1 MIASGKHSADLKI
14 EGPPGTHPQ
23 PRPRRKVDW
32 ELVACG
38 WAGHALVGTDAAEL
52 RPQDELYAREFG
64 SSRWLRC
71 LRCDS
76 WVALE
81 PPEDPA
87 RRYPPD
93 RESIQIPR
101 RGKAL
106 RDWLVLRVIA
116 IDRLIHFIILIAL
129 GIGVLAI
136 AGNADAL
143 RGRFYRVLTDL
154 QNGVAGGAVQ
164 NSRHVGFFH
173 ALDKL
178 LSLRAG
184 TLHELGIALLA
195 YALLAGLE
203 AVGLWLTKRWAEYLT
218 FIATT
223 LLIPLEIYEII
234 HRPTL
239 LKVIGFLINLAVAAY
254 LIVAKRLFGVR
265 GGGKVDEEL
274 RARDTSWDA
283 IERATPP
290 AFETAA

>member
-1 MIASGKHSADLKI
+1 M
-14 EGPPGTHPQ
+14 ERPPGTHPQ
-23 PRPRRKVDW
+23 SRHRRNLDW

-52 RPQDELYAREFG
+52 RPQDELYAREYG
-64 SSRWLRC
+64 SIRWLRC

-76 WVALE
+76 WVALA
-81 PPEDPA
+81 PPEHPA

-93 RESIQIPR
+93 RGSIQIPR

-106 RDWLVLRVIA
+106 RDRVVLRVIA
-116 IDRLIHFIILIAL
+116 IDRLIHLIILTAL

-154 QNGVAGGAVQ
+154 QNGVAGGAAQ

-173 ALDKL
+173 ELDKL

-184 TLHELGIALLA
+184 TLRELGIALLV
-195 YALLAGLE
+195 YALIAGLE

-223 LLIPLEIYEII
+223 LLIPLEIYEIV
-234 HRPTL
+234 HRGTV
-239 LKVIGFLINLAVAAY
+239 LKVIGFLINLAVAVY

-265 GGGKVDEEL
+265 GGGKADEEL
-274 RARDTSWDA
+274 RARDTSWEA

-290 AFETAA
+290 AFETVA

>member
-1 MIASGKHSADLKI
+1 VRGKHSSELKM
-14 EGPPGTHPQ
+14 ERPPGTHPQ

-52 RPQDELYAREFG
+52 RPQDELYAREYG
-64 SSRWLRC
+64 SIRWLRC

-76 WVALE
+76 WIALA
-81 PPEDPA
+81 PPEHPA

-93 RESIQIPR
+93 RDSIQIPR

-106 RDWLVLRVIA
+106 RDRLLLRVIA
-116 IDRLIHFIILIAL
+116 IDRLIHFIILTTL
-129 GIGVLAI
+129 GIAVLAI

-143 RGRFYRVLTDL
+143 RGRFYRVLADL

-164 NSRHVGFFH
+164 NSRHAGFFH
-173 ALDKL
+173 ELDKL

-184 TLHELGIALLA
+184 TLRELGIALLA
-195 YALLAGLE
+195 YGLIEGLE

-223 LLIPLEIYEII
+223 VLLPLEIYEII
-234 HRPTL
+234 HGATV
-239 LKVIGFLINLAVAAY
+239 LKVIGFLINVAVVVY
-254 LIVAKRLFGVR
+254 LLLAKRLFGLR
-265 GGGKVDEEL
+265 GGGAADERE
-274 RARDTSWDA
+274 RAQDMTWDA
-283 IERATPP
+283 LDAATPP
-290 AFETAA
+290 VATPSHP

>member
-1 MIASGKHSADLKI
+1 M
-14 EGPPGTHPQ
+14 ERPPGTDTK
-23 PRPRRKVDW
+23 PRSRRKVDW

-52 RPQDELYAREFG
+52 RAQDELYARDYG
-64 SSRWLRC
+64 PIRWLRC

-76 WVALE
+76 WVALA
-81 PPEDPA
+81 PPEQPT

-93 RESIQIPR
+93 RDSIQIPR

-106 RDWLVLRVIA
+106 RDRVVLRVIA
-116 IDRLIHFIILIAL
+116 IDRLFHFIILTAL

-136 AGNADAL
+136 AGSSAAL
-143 RGRFYRVLTDL
+143 KSRFYRVLTDL

-173 ALDKL
+173 ELDKL

-184 TLHELGIALLA
+184 TLRELGIALLV
-195 YALLAGLE
+195 YALLEILE

-223 LLIPLEIYEII
+223 ILLPLEVYEIL
-234 HRPTL
+234 HRATV
-239 LKVIGFLINLAVAAY
+239 LKVIGFLINLAVAVY
-254 LIVAKRLFGVR
+254 LIFAKRLFGVR
-265 GGGKVDEEL
+265 GGGKVDEEM
-274 RARDTSWDA
+274 RAHDTSWEA

-290 AFETAA
+290 AFETVA

>member
-1 MIASGKHSADLKI
+1 M
-14 EGPPGTHPQ
+14 ERPPGTHPQ
-23 PRPRRKVDW
+23 PRPRRRIDW

-52 RPQDELYAREFG
+52 RAQDELYAREYG
-64 SSRWLRC
+64 SVRWLRC

-76 WVALE
+76 WVALG
-81 PPEDPA
+81 PPEHPA
-87 RRYPPD
+87 RRYPPN
-93 RESIQIPR
+93 RESIEIPR

-106 RDWLVLRVIA
+106 RDRVVLRVIA
-116 IDRLIHFIILIAL
+116 IDRVIHFVILSAL
-129 GIGVLAI
+129 GVGVLAI
-136 AGNADAL
+136 AGNVVAL
-143 RGRFYRVLTDL
+143 RSRFYRVLTDL
-154 QNGVAGGAVQ
+154 QNGVAGGAAQ
-164 NSRHVGFFH
+164 NGGHVGFFH
-173 ALDKL
+173 ELDKL

-184 TLHELGIALLA
+184 TLDELGIALLL
-195 YALLAGLE
+195 YALLEGLE

-234 HRPTL
+234 HRGTV
-239 LKVIGFLINLAVAAY
+239 LKVVGLLINLAVAAY

-274 RARDTSWDA
+274 RAHDTSWEA

-290 AFETAA
+290 AFETIA

>member
-1 MIASGKHSADLKI
+1 M
-14 EGPPGTHPQ
+14 ERPPGAHPQ
-23 PRPRRKVDW
+23 PRARRRVHW

-38 WAGHALVGTDAAEL
+38 WEGHALIGTDAAEL
-52 RPQDELYAREFG
+52 RPQDELYAREYG
-64 SSRWLRC
+64 SIRWLRC

-76 WVALE
+76 WIALV

-106 RDWLVLRVIA
+106 RDRVVLRVIA
-116 IDRLIHFIILIAL
+116 VERLIHFIILGAL
-129 GIGVLAI
+129 GTGVLAI
-136 AGNADAL
+136 AGNAGAL
-143 RGRFYRVLTDL
+143 RGRFYSVLTDL
-154 QNGVAGGAVQ
+154 QNGVAGGVVQ
-164 NSRHVGFFH
+164 NGRHVGFFH
-173 ALDKL
+173 EFDKL

-184 TLHELGIALLA
+184 TLRELAIALLA
-195 YALLAGLE
+195 YALLEGLE

-218 FIATT
+218 FIATA

-234 HRPTL
+234 HGGTV
-239 LKVIGFLINLAVAAY
+239 LKVIGFLINLAVALY

-274 RARDTSWDA
+274 RARDTSWEA

-290 AFETAA
+290 AFETVA

>member
-1 MIASGKHSADLKI
+1 MQH
-14 EGPPGTHPQ
+14 PPGTHPK

-38 WAGHALVGTDAAEL
+38 WKGHALVGTDAAEL
-52 RPQDELYAREFG
+52 RPQDELYARDSG
-64 SSRWLRC
+64 SIRWLRC

-76 WVALE
+76 WVALA
-81 PPEDPA
+81 PPEHPA

-93 RESIQIPR
+93 REAVEIPR

-106 RDWLVLRVIA
+106 RDRVVLRVIA
-116 IDRLIHFIILIAL
+116 IDRVIHFLILAAL

-136 AGNADAL
+136 AGNEAAL
-143 RGRFYRVLTDL
+143 RTRFYRVLTDL
-154 QNGVAGGAVQ
+154 QNGVAGGTVQ
-164 NSRHVGFFH
+164 NGRHVGFFH
-173 ALDKL
+173 ELDKL
-178 LSLRAG
+178 FSLRAG
-184 TLHELGIALLA
+184 TLRELGIVLLL
-195 YALLAGLE
+195 YALLEGVE

-223 LLIPLEIYEII
+223 ILIPLEIYEII
-234 HRPTL
+234 NRPTA
-239 LKVIGFLINLAVAAY
+239 LKVIGFLVNLAVVVY

-274 RARDTSWDA
+274 RARDMSWEA

-290 AFETAA
+290 AFEAVG